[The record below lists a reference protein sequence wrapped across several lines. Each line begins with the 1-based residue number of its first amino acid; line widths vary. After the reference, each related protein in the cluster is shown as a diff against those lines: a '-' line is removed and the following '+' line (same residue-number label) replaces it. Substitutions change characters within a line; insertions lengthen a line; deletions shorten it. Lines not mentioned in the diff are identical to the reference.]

1 MRSNSDMQ
9 RQRKLERKLPPAWWV
24 RCAVIALACLQVI
37 APTWHI
43 CSEGADG
50 PAPGQKM
57 AMAHCACDAPQ
68 TSANKNDAVQLNNQ
82 PMAMD
87 FCLARMLQHI
97 LGNSQFRLVLDFR
110 AATISTLVEHPADAP
125 IIRTL
130 PVQQARGPPSHLL

>member
-1 MRSNSDMQ
+1 MQ
-9 RQRKLERKLPPAWWV
+9 RHGKLERKSPPSWWV
-24 RCAVIALACLQVI
+24 RCAVLMLACLQVI

-43 CSEGADG
+43 CSMGADG

-68 TSANKNDAVQLNNQ
+68 ASGKSDTVQLNNQ

-97 LGNSQFRLVLDFR
+97 LGNSQFRLVLDFNAITVSTLAEPP
-110 AATISTLVEHPADAP
+110 AATPL
-125 IIRTL
+125 IRVL